1 LENQKNQK
9 DQKKSNFS
17 GIDKYAK
24 YSAITFQMIA
34 IILVAVWGGLK
45 LDEKFNDGNP
55 LFIIILGL
63 LGVFA
68 GIYLAVK
75 DFINFRK

>member
-1 LENQKNQK
+1 
-9 DQKKSNFS
+9 
-17 GIDKYAK
+17 
-24 YSAITFQMIA
+24 MIA
-34 IILVAVWGGLK
+34 IILVGVWGGLK
-45 LDEKFNDGNP
+45 LDEKFNEGNP

>member
-9 DQKKSNFS
+9 DQKKSKFS

-24 YSAITFQMIA
+24 YSSIAFQMIA

-45 LDEKFNDGNP
+45 LDEKFRNGQP
-55 LFIIILGL
+55 LFIIIFSL
-63 LGVFA
+63 LGVFIA
-68 GIYLAVK
+68 IYIAIK
-75 DFINFRK
+75 DFINFGK